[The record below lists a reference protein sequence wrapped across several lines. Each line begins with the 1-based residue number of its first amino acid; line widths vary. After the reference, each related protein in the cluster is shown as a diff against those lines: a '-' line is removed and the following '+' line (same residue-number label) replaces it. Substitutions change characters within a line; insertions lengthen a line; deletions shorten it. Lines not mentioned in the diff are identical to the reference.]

1 MRRTAAVSLDRA
13 AVRRLMLISMLR
25 SERHARI
32 LEHVTARGSAD
43 VRELI
48 GLLDVSGATVRRD
61 LEHLSGQNLL
71 RRTRGGAAVG
81 AVGLEVP
88 LQHRAERLRPEKQ
101 AIARAAAALVPD
113 GAVVGMNGGSTVTE
127 IARLLAAR
135 GRFTVVTNAVNI
147 AAELILHRHITL
159 VVVGG
164 NARTTS
170 YELVGPI
177 AERTLAGVHTDIAF
191 LGVDGV
197 SAAHGCTTHDQLEAA
212 TDRAFADASDRTVVV
227 ADRTKV
233 GRATFAKICPLTAV
247 SQLVTDGDADPA
259 ELARIAE
266 AGTRVTVGDAPAAGG
281 PAARGGS

>member
-1 MRRTAAVSLDRA
+1 
-13 AVRRLMLISMLR
+13 MLR

-32 LEHVTARGSAD
+32 LEHVSARGSVD
-43 VRELI
+43 VRELS
-48 GLLDVSGATVRRD
+48 GLLDVSGATIRRD
-61 LEHLSGQNLL
+61 LQHLSGQNLL
-71 RRTRGGAAVG
+71 RRTRGGAEVG

-135 GRFTVVTNAVNI
+135 GPFTVVTNAVNI

-191 LGVDGV
+191 LGVDGIG
-197 SAAHGCTTHDQLEAA
+197 AAHGCTTHDQLEAA

-233 GRATFAKICPLTAV
+233 GRATFAKICPLAAV
-247 SQLVTDGDADPA
+247 AHLVTDSAADRG
-259 ELARIAE
+259 ELGRIRQ
-266 AGTRVTVGDAPAAGG
+266 AGTRVTVG
-281 PAARGGS
+281 R